1 MTLIIS
7 DTSAELLPKLV
18 LISYAQSGKCNERQ
32 ASKYADSSVFIR
44 SDNQVVKFKIN
55 GGPGAKVRGSNPL
68 GRARKSDG

>member
-32 ASKYADSSVFIR
+32 ASKYADSSAFIR
-44 SDNQVVKFKIN
+44 STNQVVISLRWQNMHTANF
-55 GGPGAKVRGSNPL
+55 
-68 GRARKSDG
+68 